1 VEEIL
6 CCKDSNLCYHHVS
19 HFSYIL
25 CYRGSDIP
33 KLQAH
38 ISMIYAYRSIVIVF
52 RADSHT
58 CHFVNT
64 TKKDSKII
72 LCPKHCRKHCVV

>member
-1 VEEIL
+1 MLQEL
-6 CCKDSNLCYHHVS
+6 NLCYHHVS

-25 CYRGSDIP
+25 CYRDSNIP
-33 KLQAH
+33 KMQAH
-38 ISMIYAYRSIVIVF
+38 ISMIYAYRIIEVAF

-58 CHFVNT
+58 CHFASK

-72 LCPKHCRKHCVV
+72 LCPKDCSKHCIVQLILL